1 MLETKSHDGVI
12 KSTEMRLNNAN
23 RAKLSP
29 VARQVYLQGY
39 ASLSKAEG
47 VAAKGNESRGFIL
60 PNVVVNLTF
69 AFLLQNNDE
78 IIIIDISRRLDFGI
92 QLSCL

>member
-12 KSTEMRLNNAN
+12 KSTEMKLNNAN

-29 VARQVYLQGY
+29 IARQVYLQGY

-47 VAAKGNESRGFIL
+47 VAAKGNEGRGFIL
-60 PNVVVNLTF
+60 PNVVVASRPDDRKDRPKKRRNKR
-69 AFLLQNNDE
+69 NN
-78 IIIIDISRRLDFGI
+78 RNR
-92 QLSCL
+92 

>member
-12 KSTEMRLNNAN
+12 KSTEMKLNNAN

-47 VAAKGNESRGFIL
+47 VAAKGNEGRGFVL
-60 PNVVVNLTF
+60 PNVVVAKTEDDKKPRNKKRKK
-69 AFLLQNNDE
+69 
-78 IIIIDISRRLDFGI
+78 RR
-92 QLSCL
+92 S

>member
-1 MLETKSHDGVI
+1 MLETKSFDGVI
-12 KSTEMRLNNAN
+12 KSTEMKLNNAN

-47 VAAKGNESRGFIL
+47 VAAKGNEGRGFHL
-60 PNVVVNLTF
+60 PSVVVAKTE
-69 AFLLQNNDE
+69 D
-78 IIIIDISRRLDFGI
+78 DKKSRNRNKRNKRRN
-92 QLSCL
+92 

>member
-1 MLETKSHDGVI
+1 MLETKSFDGVL
-12 KSTEMRLNNAN
+12 KSTEMKLNNAN

-47 VAAKGNESRGFIL
+47 VAAKGNEGRGFHL
-60 PNVVVNLTF
+60 PNVVVAKTEDDQKPRNKK
-69 AFLLQNNDE
+69 
-78 IIIIDISRRLDFGI
+78 RRNKRNKRNK
-92 QLSCL
+92 

>member
-1 MLETKSHDGVI
+1 MLNERLRKSFCISDIVYDSAGNL
-12 KSTEMRLNNAN
+12 KNLYLNLNFAIGWYKKNA
-23 RAKLSP
+23 
-29 VARQVYLQGY
+29 
-39 ASLSKAEG
+39 
-47 VAAKGNESRGFIL
+47 IL